1 MKKVSTFLPIF
12 VALTV
17 LLSFSMVLAQG
28 AVKTTATVYRDGW
41 VHVKVEAAVDPTE
54 PSTTLQ
60 LLSSS
65 IYNVLAL
72 DEGGEPLAYDVS
84 GTNITIYTLGASKV
98 VLEYDT
104 IALTSMT
111 AGVWTIS
118 FTSPYPLTLILPE
131 NATIMYF
138 NAPPS
143 SIKSEGTG
151 GGSRLVLELS
161 PGSWEIS
168 YALEAPTISPP
179 PTTPSIAPPTTPP
192 QGGAR
197 PPQQQPSP
205 PSPQPSQP
213 SQPSEARPPSPPILL
228 PNALMLAVGAIVVVI
243 ALSLVLLKRR
253 GGIGRAVSRA
263 TCLEALDRDEVKV
276 IELLRSRGGRAL
288 EAEIREA
295 LGLPKTTAWRLVR
308 RLEKKG
314 LVVVR
319 KVGNQNVVELRVSS

>member
-1 MKKVSTFLPIF
+1 MKSKVIVPFLF
-12 VALTV
+12 TV
-17 LLSFSMVLAQG
+17 LIALATL
-28 AVKTTATVYRDGW
+28 TTPATAQEVVETIATVYRDGW
-41 VHVKVEAAVDPTE
+41 VHVKVETAVDPTE
-54 PSTTLQ
+54 PSATLQ

-65 IYNVLAL
+65 INNVLVT
-72 DEGGEPLAYDVS
+72 DEGGEPLAYDVK

-118 FTSPYPLTLILPE
+118 FTSPHPLILVLPE

-168 YALEAPTISPP
+168 YVLEAPIISP
-179 PTTPSIAPPTTPP
+179 PPTTPP
-192 QGGAR
+192 QGGAQ
-197 PPQQQPSP
+197 PPQQ
-205 PSPQPSQP
+205 
-213 SQPSEARPPSPPILL
+213 PSPPILL
-228 PNALMLAVGAIVVVI
+228 PNALMLAVGAIVVVAI
-243 ALSLVLLKRR
+243 ALSLFLLKRR
-253 GGIGRAVSRA
+253 SGVARA
-263 TCLEALDRDEVKV
+263 TCLEALDGDEVKV
-276 IELLRSRGGRAL
+276 VELLRSKGGRAL

-319 KVGNQNVVELRVSS
+319 KVGNQNVVELRSVVEREMG

>member
-1 MKKVSTFLPIF
+1 LCRMKKVSTFPPIF
-12 VALTV
+12 IALTV

-28 AVKTTATVYRDGW
+28 AVKTTATIYRDGW
-41 VHVKVEAAVDPTE
+41 VHVKVETAVDPTE

-60 LLSSS
+60 LLSNS
-65 IYNVLAL
+65 IHNVLVL
-72 DEGGEPLAYDVS
+72 DEGGEPLAYDVK
-84 GTNITIYTLGASKV
+84 GTNITVYTLGASKV

-143 SIKSEGTG
+143 SIKSEG
-151 GGSRLVLELS
+151 SRLVLELS

-168 YALEAPTISPP
+168 YVLEAPIISPP
-179 PTTPSIAPPTTPP
+179 PSPAPPITPP
-192 QGGAR
+192 QGGAQ
-197 PPQQQPSP
+197 PPQQVQPSP
-205 PSPQPSQP
+205 PPPQP
-213 SQPSEARPPSPPILL
+213 SQPSEARPPTLL
-228 PNALMLAVGAIVVVI
+228 PNALVLAVGAIVVAI

-253 GGIGRAVSRA
+253 GGIARAVG
-263 TCLEALDRDEVKV
+263 LEALDKDEMKV
-276 IELLRSRGGRAL
+276 IELLRSKGGRAL

-308 RLEKKG
+308 RLERKG
-314 LVVVR
+314 LVVVK
-319 KVGNQNVVELRVSS
+319 KVGNQNVVELRSVVEREMG

>member
-1 MKKVSTFLPIF
+1 MKKVSTFPPIF
-12 VALTV
+12 IALTV
-17 LLSFSMVLAQG
+17 FLSFSMVLAQG
-28 AVKTTATVYRDGW
+28 TVKTTATVYRDGW
-41 VHVKVEAAVDPTE
+41 VHLKVEAAVDPTE

-65 IYNVLAL
+65 INNVLAL

-84 GTNITIYTLGASKV
+84 GTNITVYTLGASKV

-111 AGVWTIS
+111 AGIWTIS
-118 FTSPYPLTLILPE
+118 FTTPCPLTLILPE

-143 SIKSEGTG
+143 SIKSEG
-151 GGSRLVLELS
+151 SRLVLELS

-168 YALEAPTISPP
+168 YVLEAPIISP
-179 PTTPSIAPPTTPP
+179 PPTTPP
-192 QGGAR
+192 QGGAQ
-197 PPQQQPSP
+197 PPQQ
-205 PSPQPSQP
+205 
-213 SQPSEARPPSPPILL
+213 PSPPILL
-228 PNALMLAVGAIVVVI
+228 PNALMLAVGAIVVVAI
-243 ALSLVLLKRR
+243 ALSLFLLKRR
-253 GGIGRAVSRA
+253 SGVARA
-263 TCLEALDRDEVKV
+263 TCLEALDGDEVKV
-276 IELLRSRGGRAL
+276 VELLRSKGGRAL

-319 KVGNQNVVELRVSS
+319 KVGSQNVVEIRSQ

>member
-65 IYNVLAL
+65 INNVLAL
-72 DEGGEPLAYDVS
+72 DEGGEPLAYDVKER
-84 GTNITIYTLGASKV
+84 NITIYTLGASKV
-98 VLEYDT
+98 MLEYDT
-104 IALTSMT
+104 IALTSMS

-118 FTSPYPLTLILPE
+118 FTTPYPLTLILPE

-143 SIKSEGTG
+143 SIKSESTG
-151 GGSRLVLELS
+151 RGSRLVLELS

-168 YALEAPTISPP
+168 YALEAPIISPP
-179 PTTPSIAPPTTPP
+179 STTPP
-192 QGGAR
+192 QGGVQL
-197 PPQQQPSP
+197 PQQA
-205 PSPQPSQP
+205 
-213 SQPSEARPPSPPILL
+213 QPSEARPPSPPIL
-228 PNALMLAVGAIVVVI
+228 PSALTLAVGAVVVVV

-253 GGIGRAVSRA
+253 GGIVRA
-263 TCLEALDRDEVKV
+263 TCLEALDGDEVRV
-276 IELLRSRGGRAL
+276 VELLRSKGGRAL

-295 LGLPKTTAWRLVR
+295 LGLPKTTVWRLVR

-319 KVGNQNVVELRVSS
+319 RAGNQNVVELRVSS